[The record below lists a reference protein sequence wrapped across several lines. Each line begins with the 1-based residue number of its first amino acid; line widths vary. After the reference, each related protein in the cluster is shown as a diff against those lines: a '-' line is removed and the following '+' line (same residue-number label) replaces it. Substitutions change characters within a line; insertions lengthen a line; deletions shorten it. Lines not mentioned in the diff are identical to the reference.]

1 MLITECLAHWLVGRE
16 VSWNCVLLAVHPKR
30 VTSSPSSPAYPQ
42 PSLKAVESKKQQT
55 EKFKLTAVAKWIEI
69 PCNMTRKKIML
80 NTTCLFVCFCLMSS
94 DAKSIL
100 GTNHCNH

>member
-16 VSWNCVLLAVHPKR
+16 VSWNCVLLAVHQKR

-42 PSLKAVESKKQQT
+42 PSLKAVESKKQET

-69 PCNMTRKKIML
+69 PCNTTRKNAYK
-80 NTTCLFVCFCLMSS
+80 NYAEYHLFVCFCLMSS

-100 GTNHCNH
+100 GTNH